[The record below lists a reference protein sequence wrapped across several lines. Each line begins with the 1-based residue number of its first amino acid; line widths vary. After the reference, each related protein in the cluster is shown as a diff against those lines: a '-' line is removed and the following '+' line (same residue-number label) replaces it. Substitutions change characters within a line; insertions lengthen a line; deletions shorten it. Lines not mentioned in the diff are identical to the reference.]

1 MSNHMINSRDHSEA
15 FFARW
20 TLVEFPNSRLR
31 TGLPLDHTLADR
43 IIAQE
48 LPGIVQWALDG
59 ALRLISNGG
68 FSKSIVHD
76 RLMAQWRRSTNS
88 LEEFVHDGCA
98 VGESTQSVLRSKFY
112 QAYAHWCGESGRKP
126 FGKSRVK
133 ELLEHNAGLGISLAR
148 IDGYEI
154 FRGVMVKPEFESAA
168 F

>member
-1 MSNHMINSRDHSEA
+1 MINSRDHSEA

-20 TLVEFPNSRLR
+20 KLVEFPNSRLR
-31 TGLPLDHTLADR
+31 SGLALDHTLAER

-59 ALRLISNGG
+59 AVRLIGNGA
-68 FSKSIVHD
+68 FSKSAVHD

-88 LEEFVHDGCA
+88 LEEFIHECCT
-98 VGESTQSVLRSKFY
+98 VGQSTQTVLRSKFY
-112 QAYAHWCGESGRKP
+112 QAYTQWCSDSGRKP

-133 ELLEHNAGLGISLAR
+133 ELLEHNAGLGILLAR
-148 IDGYEI
+148 IDGYET
-154 FRGVMVKPEFESAA
+154 FRGVIVKAEFESVG